1 MWRSPSTTSLLPYA
15 TSPERLISLRPTM
28 SSTLISLLA
37 ADASLNKYSEA
48 LTDAMKTVE
57 LKPDWSKDYSR
68 LDVVHLGEA

>member
-1 MWRSPSTTSLLPYA
+1 
-15 TSPERLISLRPTM
+15 M

-68 LDVVHLGEA
+68 LDVVHLGEALAWVCDL